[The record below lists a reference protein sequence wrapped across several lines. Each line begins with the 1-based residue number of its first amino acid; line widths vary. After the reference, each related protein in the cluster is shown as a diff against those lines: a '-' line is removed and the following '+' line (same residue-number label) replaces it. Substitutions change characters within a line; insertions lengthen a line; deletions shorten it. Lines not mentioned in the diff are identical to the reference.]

1 MTPSI
6 LAYQPIDRIRRN
18 HGLEHATIHVL
29 AAGKRRTMAGYSD
42 TGGFYLLGDLTAEE
56 IGAGVNE
63 ALQRM
68 RGGEHDLAVHPECG
82 TNYVT
87 AGAFAALAGFVAL
100 IGARGFR
107 AKLERFPLMFALV
120 TAALLAA
127 QPVGLSLQA
136 NVTTS
141 GLMGHMEVASIMKIN
156 DHPVLHRVETRG

>member
-1 MTPSI
+1 
-6 LAYQPIDRIRRN
+6 
-18 HGLEHATIHVL
+18 
-29 AAGKRRTMAGYSD
+29 
-42 TGGFYLLGDLTAEE
+42 
-56 IGAGVNE
+56 
-63 ALQRM
+63 
-68 RGGEHDLAVHPECG
+68 HDLAVHPECG

-100 IGARGFR
+100 IGARSFR
-107 AKLERFPLMFALV
+107 AKLERLPLMFALV

-141 GLMGHMEVASIMKIN
+141 GIMGHMEVASIMKIN